1 MSEEIEYE
9 EIERRGRRTSGRR
22 QTNEAVLPRGEY
34 MYTRDTTS
42 GVTSVRCGPTV
53 VNAQAQDEPV
63 TYNPKTQRFETVPLS
78 DAAQVNTVI
87 PTGHYAVLTNPR
99 EDSKVPEAGTKQADA
114 ELLIGKREHIPGPA
128 SFALWP
134 RQEVKVIEGH
144 QLRSNQYLIVRV
156 YDEEAARNNWTDA
169 VIKKQTTAVD
179 DGNEGQEGSEGEGV
193 EGVEVLS
200 VTGEIPEDLSVGR
213 LLVIRGTEVSFY
225 IPPTGVEVVQ
235 EDDGGYVRDAL
246 TLERLQYCI
255 LIDESGNKR
264 YVRGPDVVFPLPTET
279 FFKNKGRDR
288 IFRPVELNG
297 SIQGLHVKVIADYTD
312 DDGVHGP
319 KDASYNEGDE
329 LFITGETT
337 PIYFPCE
344 QHSVVKYDG
353 KTKHYATAIPAGDAR
368 YVLHRYTGEIKKI
381 EGGKNGTMYLPDP
394 REEVF
399 VRRVL
404 TDAESETM
412 YPGNPEVVE
421 YNRMLR
427 EIQAKAPSTRKG
439 SVSEGDL
446 RHSFMRKG
454 KGRRAE
460 RGGSTRGALE
470 NAGVGMNVGEAV
482 FADATYSAL
491 NVSAEMGGDEF
502 TRAASYTEPRTVT
515 LGNDKFAGVPKINPW
530 TGYAV
535 MVVDTAGKR
544 RVEHG
549 PGRVLLNF
557 NETLETL
564 ALSTGTPKNTDY
576 LLKTAY
582 LQTKHNK
589 VSDIFTADTA
599 DHVSVNIKVALRVN
613 FTGDDPTAW
622 FSVSNYV
629 KLLTDHVR
637 SVVKAAVRK
646 VKVEEFWRE
655 SEGFIRN
662 TILGAKP
669 EDGGKRA
676 GMFFEENGMHVYDV
690 EVLSVNI
697 GDTQIQTLLRHAQH
711 EAVESSIEIARNERR
726 LDSTRRQEE
735 LQRQELEA
743 RNETSKFRSE
753 LETQTI
759 AQQLEVAMAK
769 IAATIERSQ
778 RELEKQKHVDAI
790 EAARTEADIS
800 REQARADS
808 ALGIF
813 KAKEEARIEALKQET
828 AATVSK
834 LKAVQPG
841 FSEAL
846 LALGNQETLVKV
858 AEAMS
863 VQQFVGGKDLPDV
876 IQKVFAG
883 TPLEKLSEVMLE
895 RAATQALPSPKKPNG
910 SRSRKKTAD
919 AS

>member
-1 MSEEIEYE
+1 MSEELEYE
-9 EIERRGRRTSGRR
+9 DIERRGRRAGARR

-63 TYNPKTQRFETVPLS
+63 TYNPKTQRFEAVPLS
-78 DAAQVNTVI
+78 EAAQVNTVI

-169 VIKKQTTAVD
+169 VIKKQATTT
-179 DGNEGQEGSEGEGV
+179 EGGEGG
-193 EGVEVLS
+193 EAGAEAEILT
-200 VTGEIPEDLSVGR
+200 VTGGIPKDLSVGR

-235 EDDGGYVRDAL
+235 EDDGEYVRDAL

-279 FFKNKGRDR
+279 FFKNKGKDR

-312 DDGVHGP
+312 TDGVHGK
-319 KDASYNEGDE
+319 KDASYEEGDE

-404 TDAESETM
+404 TDTESATM
-412 YPGNPEVVE
+412 YPGNPEVIE

-427 EIQAKAPSTRKG
+427 EIQSKAPSTRKG

-446 RHSFMRKG
+446 RHSLIR
-454 KGRRAE
+454 KGRRSE
-460 RGGSTRGALE
+460 RGGSSRGALE

-535 MVVDTAGKR
+535 MVVDTAGNR

-549 PGRVLLNF
+549 PGRVLLDF

-564 ALSTGTPKNTDY
+564 ALSTGTPKNTDH

-613 FTGDDPTAW
+613 FEGEDPTKW

-637 SVVKAAVRK
+637 SVVKASVRK

-655 SEGFIRN
+655 SENFIRS

-669 EDGGKRA
+669 ADGGKRT
-676 GMFFEENGMHVYDV
+676 GMVFEENGMHVYDV
-690 EVLSVNI
+690 EVLQVTI
-697 GDTQIQTLLRHAQH
+697 GDKQIQNLLQHAQH

-735 LQRQELEA
+735 LQRQELKA
-743 RNETSKFRSE
+743 RNETSKFRTE
-753 LETQTI
+753 LETETI
-759 AQQLEVAMAK
+759 ALQLQVAMAQ

-778 RELEKQKHVDAI
+778 KELEKQEHTNAI
-790 EAARTEADIS
+790 EAARTDAEIARD
-800 REQARADS
+800 QARADS
-808 ALGIF
+808 ALSIF

-834 LKAVQPG
+834 LKALQPG

-846 LALGNQETLVKV
+846 LALGNQDTLVKV

-883 TPLEKLSEVMLE
+883 TPLEKLSELMLE
-895 RAATQALPSPKKPNG
+895 RAATQALPSPKPNG

-919 AS
+919 A

>member
-1 MSEEIEYE
+1 MSDDLEYE
-9 EIERRGRRTSGRR
+9 EVERRGRNRGARR

-63 TYNPKTQRFETVPLS
+63 IYNPKTERFETVPLGE
-78 DAAQVNTVI
+78 AAQVNTVVQ
-87 PTGHYAVLTNPR
+87 TGHYAVLTNPR
-99 EDSKVPEAGTKQADA
+99 GDRKFPEAGTKQADS
-114 ELLIGKREHIPGPA
+114 ELLVGQREHIPGPA

-156 YDEEAARNNWTDA
+156 YDEEAARNNWSDA
-169 VIKKQTTAVD
+169 VIKKQAATTTEED
-179 DGNEGQEGSEGEGV
+179 TDK
-193 EGVEVLS
+193 EVSLT
-200 VTGEIPEDLSVGR
+200 VTGDIPEDLSVGR

-225 IPPTGVEVVQ
+225 IPPTGVMVEPD
-235 EDDGGYVRDAL
+235 DDGQYVRDAL

-279 FFKNKGRDR
+279 FFKNKGKDR

-312 DDGVHGP
+312 TDGVHGEAGAEY
-319 KDASYNEGDE
+319 KEGDE

-353 KTKHYATAIPAGDAR
+353 KTKHFATAIPAGDAR
-368 YVLHRYTGEIKKI
+368 YVLDRHSGSIKKVD
-381 EGGKNGTMYLPDP
+381 GGKNGTMYLPDP
-394 REEVF
+394 RKEVF

-412 YPGNPEVVE
+412 YPGNNEVVA

-446 RHSFMRKG
+446 RHSLQR
-454 KGRRAE
+454 KGRRSE

-530 TGYAV
+530 TGFAV
-535 MVVDTAGKR
+535 MVVDTAGNR
-544 RVEHG
+544 RVERG
-549 PGRVLLNF
+549 PGRVLLAF

-564 ALSTGTPKNTDY
+564 ALSTGTPKTTDY

-582 LQTKHNK
+582 LQVEHNK
-589 VSDIFTADTA
+589 VSDYFKADTA
-599 DHVSVNIKVALRVN
+599 DHVSVGIKVALRVN
-613 FTGDDPTAW
+613 FEGEDPTQW

-655 SEGFIRN
+655 SEGFIRD
-662 TILGAKP
+662 TILGVKP
-669 EDGGKRA
+669 EDGGKRG
-676 GMFFEENGMHVYDV
+676 GMLFEENGMRVYDV
-690 EVLSVNI
+690 EVLQVSI
-697 GDTQIQTLLRHAQH
+697 GDDKIQNLLRHAQH

-726 LDSTRRQEE
+726 LESTRRQEE
-735 LQRQELEA
+735 LAREELRA
-743 RNETSKFRSE
+743 RSE
-753 LETQTI
+753 TAEFQSKVETDRI
-759 AQQLEVAMAK
+759 ALQLEVAMAK
-769 IAATIERSQ
+769 IKAAIERSEQ
-778 RELEKQKHVDAI
+778 ELEQQKHTDAVD
-790 EAARTEADIS
+790 AARTEAEIA

-808 ALGIF
+808 ALEIF
-813 KAKEEARIEALKQET
+813 KAKEAVRLESLAKEAL
-828 AATVSK
+828 ATVQQ
-834 LKAVQPG
+834 LQAVQPG

-863 VQQFVGGKDLPDV
+863 VQQFIGGKDLPEV
-876 IQKVFAG
+876 VQKVFAG
-883 TPLEKLSEVMLE
+883 TPLEKLSELMME
-895 RAATQALPSPKKPNG
+895 RAATQAASKPNG
-910 SRSRKKTAD
+910 TRSRKKTTAE
-919 AS
+919 A

>member
-1 MSEEIEYE
+1 M
-9 EIERRGRRTSGRR
+9 
-22 QTNEAVLPRGEY
+22 
-34 MYTRDTTS
+34 
-42 GVTSVRCGPTV
+42 
-53 VNAQAQDEPV
+53 
-63 TYNPKTQRFETVPLS
+63 
-78 DAAQVNTVI
+78 I

-99 EDSKVPEAGTKQADA
+99 EDSRVPEAGNKQADA

-169 VIKKQTTAVD
+169 VIKKQATAAD
-179 DGNEGQEGSEGEGV
+179 TNEDNGKSGETIEAV
-193 EGVEVLS
+193 T
-200 VTGEIPEDLSVGR
+200 VTGDIPEDLSVGR

-235 EDDGGYVRDAL
+235 EDENEYVRDAL

-264 YVRGPDVVFPLPTET
+264 YVRGPDVVFPLPTEA
-279 FFKNKGRDR
+279 FFKNKGKDR

-297 SIQGLHVKVIADYTD
+297 SIQGMHVKVIADYAD
-312 DDGVHGP
+312 VDGIHGV
-319 KDASYNEGDE
+319 KGASYSEGDE
-329 LFITGETT
+329 LFIKGETT

-368 YVLHRYTGEIKKI
+368 YVLHRYTGEIKTV

-404 TDAESETM
+404 ADAESETM
-412 YPGNPEVVE
+412 YPDNSDVME

-427 EIQAKAPSTRKG
+427 EIQSKAPSTRKG

-446 RHSFMRKG
+446 RHTLQRKSS
-454 KGRRAE
+454 GRRTE

-470 NAGVGMNVGEAV
+470 NAGVGMSVGEAV

-535 MVVDTAGKR
+535 MVVDTAGNR

-549 PGRVLLNF
+549 PGRVLLSF

-564 ALSTGTPKNTDY
+564 ALSTGTPKSTDY

-582 LQTKHNK
+582 LLTKHNK
-589 VSDIFTADTA
+589 VSDTFTAETA
-599 DHVSVNIKVALRVN
+599 DHVSVNLKVALRVN
-613 FTGDDPTAW
+613 FEGEDPTLW

-637 SVVKAAVRK
+637 SVVKARVRK
-646 VKVEEFWRE
+646 VRVEEFWRE
-655 SEGFIRN
+655 SENFIRD
-662 TILGAKP
+662 TILGTKP
-669 EDGGKRA
+669 VDGGKRT

-690 EVLSVNI
+690 EVLQVSI
-697 GDTQIQTLLRHAQH
+697 GDQQIHSLLRDAQH

-726 LDSTRRQEE
+726 LDSTRRQET

-743 RNETSKFRSE
+743 RSETTEFRTK
-753 LETQTI
+753 LETKNI
-759 AQQLEVAMAK
+759 SLQLEIAMAK
-769 IAATIERSQ
+769 IAAAIERSEH
-778 RELEKQKHVDAI
+778 ELAQQKQDDAI
-790 EAARTEADIS
+790 HAARTDAEIA
-800 REQARADS
+800 REQSRAES
-808 ALGIF
+808 ALSIF
-813 KAKEEARIEALKQET
+813 KAKEDARIQALKEET

-834 LKAVQPG
+834 LQALQPG

-883 TPLEKLSEVMLE
+883 TPLEKLSELMME
-895 RAATQALPSPKKPNG
+895 RASFQALPKPNG
-910 SRSRKKTAD
+910 TRSRKKSAAD
-919 AS
+919 A